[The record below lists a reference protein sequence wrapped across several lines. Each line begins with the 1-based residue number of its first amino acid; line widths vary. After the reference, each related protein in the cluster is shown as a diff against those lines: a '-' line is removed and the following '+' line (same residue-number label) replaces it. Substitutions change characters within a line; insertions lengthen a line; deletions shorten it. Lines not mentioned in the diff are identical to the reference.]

1 MEPPEQFDSFYAA
14 VYPRLLRQFVAITGS
29 RQDAEDVVQE
39 AFARAAVLWD
49 RVRRLD
55 APEAWVRRVALNVTR
70 NELRRVTRALVAV
83 GKLGQQAAREE
94 AQPAAEPTVERSELV
109 EALRSLPQRYREVLV
124 LHYLVDLAVDQ
135 VAAELRLPVGT
146 VTARLTRGR
155 RALSQVLGHA
165 GDAAEGRVR
174 DAG

>member
-1 MEPPEQFDSFYAA
+1 MEPEQFDSFYAA

-29 RQDAEDVVQE
+29 LQDAEDAVQE
-39 AFARAAVLWD
+39 AFARAAVTWE

-55 APEAWVRRVALNVTR
+55 APEAWVRRVALNITR

-94 AQPAAEPTVERSELV
+94 AQPAAEPAIERSVLV
-109 EALRSLPQRYREVLV
+109 DALRELPQRYREVLV
-124 LHYLVDLAVDQ
+124 LHYLVDLGVDQ

-155 RALSQVLGHA
+155 RALSHILDHA
-165 GDAAEGRVR
+165 GSAAEGQAR
-174 DAG
+174 DAR